1 MAAFI
6 VILLGFLIL
15 DYFAL
20 TGRVADSRDPAFSLR
35 LQMGTHA
42 WHRTESQAPQS
53 PTPMFPI
60 ARSS

>member
-1 MAAFI
+1 MVAI
-6 VILLGFLIL
+6 GLILLGFLIL

-42 WHRTESQAPQS
+42 WHRTDSQVPQS
-53 PTPMFPI
+53 PTITFPS
-60 ARSS
+60 RRPS

>member
-1 MAAFI
+1 MAAFV

-35 LQMGTHA
+35 LQMGTEA
-42 WHRTESQAPQS
+42 WHRTDPQGPQS
-53 PTPMFPI
+53 PRLTFPS
-60 ARSS
+60 ARPS

>member
-1 MAAFI
+1 M
-6 VILLGFLIL
+6 VTVVVLLVGFLIL

-42 WHRTESQAPQS
+42 WHRTEPTVPSS
-53 PTPMFPI
+53 PTITFPS
-60 ARSS
+60 ARPS

>member
-1 MAAFI
+1 MV
-6 VILLGFLIL
+6 VIGLVLLGFLIL

-42 WHRTESQAPQS
+42 WHRVDPPVPQS
-53 PTPMFPI
+53 PTLTFSPGRP
-60 ARSS
+60 S

>member
-1 MAAFI
+1 MAAFV

-15 DYFAL
+15 GYLAL

-42 WHRTESQAPQS
+42 WHRTESRAPQS